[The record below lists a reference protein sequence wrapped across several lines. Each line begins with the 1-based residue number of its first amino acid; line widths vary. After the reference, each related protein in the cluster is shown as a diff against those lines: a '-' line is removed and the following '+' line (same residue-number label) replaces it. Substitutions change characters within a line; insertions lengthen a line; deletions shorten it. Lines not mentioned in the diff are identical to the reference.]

1 MAKYPT
7 IIEAGDS
14 LYIKDFG
21 VGSILSINER
31 DVVISFHSGVTKEFL
46 RTELFNKSIPE
57 EILLTIKYNLCGFKQ
72 GERVFDCYYGYGTVV
87 GLLNDCVFRS
97 TFSTDYNLLRVNF
110 DNHDNTVDYYAINA
124 STKARASIPT
134 LYHADKNYTVR
145 FGDTVTYMKD
155 DGNWY
160 NGVYSHPHKKE
171 YPDKPTRFVAVM
183 TNGDTSFD
191 IKKRL

>member
-7 IIEAGDS
+7 IIETGDS

-21 VGSILSINER
+21 VGSVLSEDER
-31 DVVISFHSGVTKEFL
+31 TIVVSFHSGVVKDFL
-46 RTELFNKSIPE
+46 RAELFNKNVPE
-57 EILLTIKYNLCGFKQ
+57 EIFLTIKYNLCGFKQ
-72 GERVFDCYYGYGTVV
+72 MERVFDCYYGCGTVV
-87 GLLNDCVFRS
+87 GLVNNGVFKG
-97 TFSTDYNLLRVNF
+97 YELYRVKF
-110 DNHDNTVDYYAINA
+110 DNCVSLVDFYAESY
-124 STKARASIPT
+124 STRIKASIPT

-160 NGVYSHPHKKE
+160 NGVYSHLHKKE